1 MILHGSWP
9 EGLERAF
16 TAYED
21 ALMSDDTTALDAL
34 FETGEGT
41 LRGDDA
47 GLLRGHDAIRAFRSG
62 RGGVARR
69 TIASVDIRRLTPDS
83 ALVVGES
90 VFVDGGRG
98 LQTQLWCRT
107 DATWRIRAAHVTGRP
122 TAFARTVWRVVGDP
136 LVHGAP
142 DGPLTGIR
150 VAVKDLYAVRGH
162 VVGAGN
168 PTWERSAPV
177 STVTAPAAQVLLDA
191 GADVTGIARTD
202 EFAYSLAGRNAH
214 FGSPPNGT
222 APTRIGGGSSS
233 GSASAVAL
241 GQADLGLGT
250 DTAGSLRVPSSYQ
263 GLWGLRTTHGSVPRD
278 GLVPLAQ
285 SFDTVGWIAR
295 SASVL
300 AAAAGASIRA
310 GADADVD
317 VDVDDGTLLVCDAL
331 LDVVEPATAEAFRGW
346 LAATRRPVR
355 RIDLPP
361 PDDLA
366 ETLRII
372 QAAEAWRNHG
382 PWVDAHP
389 GALGDDVAARFAA
402 AATITAEHEARAR
415 ERLDRLRTRVREAIG
430 PGVLALPTVPG
441 PAPLRTATGDV
452 VQRTRLATL
461 RMTAVAGIGG
471 LPAVSA
477 PFLRVADAP
486 VGVCLIGPAGSDRA
500 IVALAGTLS

>member
-9 EGLERAF
+9 EGLERA
-16 TAYED
+16 
-21 ALMSDDTTALDAL
+21 S
-34 FETGEGT
+34 
-41 LRGDDA
+41 
-47 GLLRGHDAIRAFRSG
+47 
-62 RGGVARR
+62 
-69 TIASVDIRRLTPDS
+69 
-83 ALVVGES
+83 
-90 VFVDGGRG
+90 
-98 LQTQLWCRT
+98 
-107 DATWRIRAAHVTGRP
+107 
-122 TAFARTVWRVVGDP
+122 ARTVWRVVGDP

-177 STVTAPAAQVLLDA
+177 STVTAPAVQVLLDA

-202 EFAYSLAGRNAH
+202 EFAYSLAGQNAH
-214 FGSPPNGT
+214 FGSPPNGA

-300 AAAAGASIRA
+300 ASA
-310 GADADVD
+310 ADAAVRPGPGVDVD
-317 VDVDDGTLLVCDAL
+317 VDLDDGTLLVCDAL
-331 LDVVEPATAEAFRGW
+331 LDAVEPATAEAFRGW

-361 PDDLA
+361 PGDLA
-366 ETLRII
+366 ETLRIV

-382 PWVDAHP
+382 PWIDAHP
-389 GALGDDVAARFAA
+389 GAVGDDVAARFAA
-402 AATITAEHEARAR
+402 AATITAEDEALAR

-430 PGVLALPTVPG
+430 TGVLTLPTVPG
-441 PAPLRTATGDV
+441 PAPLRTSTGDA

-477 PFLRVADAP
+477 PFLQVEDAP
-486 VGVCLIGPAGSDRA
+486 VGVCLLGPAGSDRA
-500 IVALAGTLS
+500 IVALAGTMS